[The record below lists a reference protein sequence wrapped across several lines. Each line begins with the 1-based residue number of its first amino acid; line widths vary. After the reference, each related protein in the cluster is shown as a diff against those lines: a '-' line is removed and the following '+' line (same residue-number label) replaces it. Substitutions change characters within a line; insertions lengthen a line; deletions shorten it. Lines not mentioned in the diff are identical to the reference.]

1 MLTPRA
7 NAPTVHVGLSVC
19 MKMCKCMCVSV
30 GGRGCGGVMHVSAG
44 RVNRDKNAVAAECSV
59 RTAAWVL
66 AANFN
71 ANKVKATFTSSVLR

>member
-7 NAPTVHVGLSVC
+7 NAPTVHVGFSVC

-30 GGRGCGGVMHVSAG
+30 GVGCGGVMHVSAG

-66 AANFN
+66 AATVN